1 MNRNEFRQYMN
12 EYKQARE
19 SNPSLSYW
27 QWKANKYEKGTDE
40 ITDTTLPEV
49 VVTPKRNYVNYP
61 IDQNAYNSAMLE
73 AWGKQ
78 TRIGPEDVIDYV
90 PVIGDIKGVYDIA
103 KDFAN
108 KEYLAGATGLVLAAL
123 PNIIEKPLRRFGRK
137 LKRNINLIKELKPY
151 NRRGQTE
158 YNFVQDK
165 TKDLSDVYGNIF
177 NKYYTTE
184 HPEVR
189 KQINRWTIDKY
200 RNAQQAAKLDEDKLQ
215 DELNF
220 LRDTYNYDD
229 QQIQRI
235 TDIINEDPNYAQF
248 ILDNRQLNPLS
259 QEAINQY
266 LTKNTTAVRG
276 VSFSPWVSQQK
287 NINDIVNEALTVNT
301 SRGHTGGDRLNTG
314 RTGIY
319 VSNSGEIADRF
330 SRPMGD
336 VADARPSRADVA
348 LVRYPYI
355 NDETL
360 PIEQQLRNF
369 RRSIYPYDLFGSPD
383 YKTLAKNGFIAKEAQ
398 YTTRTGALLPGY
410 ERAYF
415 AEEPNQQLL
424 NIVDQNTAYTNI
436 NKKGRW
442 ALNGVESQPELES
455 QLFEGYRPGNSF
467 GDFIRFARFR
477 SQPNITS
484 TSDAHKYGL
493 PATNADYYYESFLR
507 KNLDSRKDKLYEPI
521 RKLNNNMWLHILGK
535 FENGTDGIIDEL
547 KSNSRTT
554 LTREEQ
560 QYLLNKSKQRQRISG
575 AITPVFDIQDAV
587 DFTPMLGTIPFIYNY
602 SQEKDSN

>member
-1 MNRNEFRQYMN
+1 MNRNEFRQYIN

-61 IDQNAYNSAMLE
+61 IDQDAYNSAMLD
-73 AWGKQ
+73 AWSKQ

-90 PVIGDIKGVYDIA
+90 PVIGDIKGVYDVA

-151 NRRGQTE
+151 NRRRQTE
-158 YNFVQDK
+158 YDFVQDK
-165 TKDLSDVYGNIF
+165 IEDLRNVYGNIF
-177 NKYYTTE
+177 NKYYTRE
-184 HPEVR
+184 HPGVR
-189 KQINRWTIDKY
+189 KRINKQIVDNY
-200 RNAQQAAKLDEDKLQ
+200 RSAQQAAKLDEDKLQ

-229 QQIQRI
+229 RQIQHI

-248 ILDNRQLNPLS
+248 ILNNRQLNPLS
-259 QEAINQY
+259 QEAVNQY

-276 VSFSPWVSQQK
+276 VSFSPQVSQQK

-301 SRGHTGGDRLNTG
+301 SRGRIGGDRLETG

-336 VADARPSRADVA
+336 VADVRPSRADVA

-355 NDETL
+355 NNETL

-424 NIVDQNTAYTNI
+424 NIVDQNTTYTNI

-467 GDFIRFARFR
+467 GDFIRFARFSDAIR
-477 SQPNITS
+477 SQSKITS
-484 TSDAHKYGL
+484 TSDATRYGL
-493 PATNADYYYESFLR
+493 PSTNADYFYESSLR
-507 KNLDSRKDKLYEPI
+507 KNLKSRETKVLEPI
-521 RKLNNNMWLHILGK
+521 RKLNKNMWLHLLGN
-535 FENGTDGIIDEL
+535 FENGTDGIVDEL
-547 KSNSRTT
+547 KSNSRTI
-554 LTREEQ
+554 LTPEEQ
-560 QYLLNKSKQRQRISG
+560 QYLLNKSKQRQKMSG

-587 DFTPMLGTIPFIYNY
+587 DFTPIGDILTAR
-602 SQEKDSN
+602 DT